1 MIITKRCI
9 ITKFEKEHADF
20 YYNLVTDV
28 KVRKYLGGV
37 PSEKHIEESIN
48 NFITN
53 SVNMIWV
60 VKEKK
65 SEELIG
71 FIAIDKSEQFQQDE
85 ISYEFLPN
93 CWGQGY
99 AIETISEVLEY
110 AFKTENKHELIAIT
124 QSKNKRSRN
133 LLEKLGLR
141 IKMTEIMFNE
151 EQSIYQISKD
161 QFLMSCE
168 NRHA

>member
-9 ITKFEKEHADF
+9 ISKFEKEHTDF
-20 YYNLVTDV
+20 YYNLVTD
-28 KVRKYLGGV
+28 KEVRKYLGGV

-48 NFITN
+48 NFINN
-53 SVNMIWV
+53 SMSKIWV

-71 FIAIDKSEQFQQDE
+71 FISIDKSEQFQKDE

-93 CWGQGY
+93 WWGQGY
-99 AIETISEVLEY
+99 ATETITGVIEY
-110 AFKTENKHELIAIT
+110 VFKIKNMHELIAIT
-124 QSKNKRSRN
+124 QSKNRKSRN
-133 LLEKLGLR
+133 LLEKIGMIR
-141 IKMTEIMFNE
+141 KMTEIMFYE
-151 EQSIYQISKD
+151 EQSIYQISKN

-168 NRHA
+168 